1 MQTINPNSL
10 EIEHLLVELAL
21 CVNDLQ
27 AYRQKLTMD
36 DANQAEL
43 SLSKLE
49 LLISFIRNHR
59 NPLRLVVI

>member
-1 MQTINPNSL
+1 MQTISPNSL

-21 CVNDLQ
+21 CINDLQ
-27 AYRQKLTMD
+27 VYRQKLTMD

-49 LLISFIRNHR
+49 ALISFVRNHKS
-59 NPLRLVVI
+59 PIRLAAV